1 MNKIKEKVIKLYPT
15 LKKLNKEIEKE
26 CYNNGECGED
36 CPFFNTEP
44 DLHQITCIQALI
56 NDTTTLIKAMI
67 KDEKAK
73 EKSNA

>member
-15 LKKLNKEIEKE
+15 LKKLNKEIGKE
-26 CYNNGECGED
+26 CYTNGKCGKY
-36 CPFFNTEP
+36 CPFFNTKP

-67 KDEKAK
+67 ENEK
-73 EKSNA
+73 